1 MKPVSRIGMGALSG
15 AFVFSIAITPVWAT
29 SLGGAASEKI
39 SSMDLTLEETE
50 DALVYARDTG
60 VSVERAEKEM
70 TGQEDFAVLVDEM
83 REKYTSDFVD
93 AEWKSSSPEIILKT
107 GAPKTAIDLGTELA
121 DVIILDAPNEVERLK
136 ATETVHKS
144 AQNLDGMENVVTY
157 ADISG
162 EISVLAQIE
171 ASSKKSLRSLSNSS
185 DVQNSLNEEVP
196 KEFPVTVSFVTDNIG
211 EVEIR
216 GGRAYGNKHCTAA
229 FSLTLAGYAAVSTA
243 EHCSNNVTR
252 YDGADVQKYKSL
264 ARAKGDARIV
274 RAKTKTYK
282 ATNTFRF
289 DNSRDRIATG
299 ASNPV
304 NGSAICKYG
313 ITTGYNCSKVYKSG
327 ICSSGYCNL
336 HAAEK
341 YISKAGDSGGPW
353 FSGSMAKG
361 IHHGV
366 ATIDGKSRSL
376 FTRIGVVK
384 DMGGTVKVK

>member
-229 FSLTLAGYAAVSTA
+229 FSLTIAGYAAVSTA

-264 ARAKGDARIV
+264 ARAKG
-274 RAKTKTYK
+274 
-282 ATNTFRF
+282 
-289 DNSRDRIATG
+289 
-299 ASNPV
+299 
-304 NGSAICKYG
+304 
-313 ITTGYNCSKVYKSG
+313 
-327 ICSSGYCNL
+327 
-336 HAAEK
+336 
-341 YISKAGDSGGPW
+341 
-353 FSGSMAKG
+353 
-361 IHHGV
+361 
-366 ATIDGKSRSL
+366 
-376 FTRIGVVK
+376 
-384 DMGGTVKVK
+384 